1 MGNENDESNDNSNSE
16 DTAWASQENDEEEA
30 REELPSV
37 VPKDQNHEIPNGGF
51 KAWLQVL
58 GSFFLFFNSW
68 FVSRAHRGPPPF
80 SLSTM
85 RCLRQGANEE

>member
-1 MGNENDESNDNSNSE
+1 MGNENKNSIDNSNSE
-16 DTAWASQENDEEEA
+16 ETAWTSQEKDEEEA

-68 FVSRAHRGPPPF
+68 FVSRAYHAPSPF
-80 SLSTM
+80 HSPHYVV
-85 RCLRQGANEE
+85 